1 MLSLGWQ
8 QGAWLAHLVNRYA
21 RGYHD
26 QNAVDPQF
34 TNRVAAVNTWD
45 LALTWIGLKNTS
57 ITAGVTNL
65 FDQDPP
71 FSNQDTGP
79 PSGYDY
85 RYANPIGRAFLLRAV
100 YTF

>member
-1 MLSLGWQ
+1 M
-8 QGAWLAHLVNRYA
+8 
-21 RGYHD
+21 
-26 QNAVDPQF
+26 
-34 TNRVAAVNTWD
+34 AAVNTWD